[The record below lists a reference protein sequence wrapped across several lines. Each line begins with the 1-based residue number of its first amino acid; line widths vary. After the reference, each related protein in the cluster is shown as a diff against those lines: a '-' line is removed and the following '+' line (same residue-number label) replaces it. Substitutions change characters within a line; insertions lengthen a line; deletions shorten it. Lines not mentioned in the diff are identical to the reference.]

1 MIERVIKNIVS
12 ARHNRIV
19 FFLLAGLALG
29 VMEGCRTSHQSILDT
44 FFIKVE
50 EHFYGKKIV
59 FEFQQ
64 APKDSLDEYLL
75 IFWEVFVDVYH
86 DSSYNRAFYAFFE
99 SNQVDPRSEF
109 GAIVLLSAFW
119 SRLNRE
125 AIDLKVIK
133 YEVQELLRK
142 RREADEKKR
151 LILDR
156 ELQKIIQDNDKRW
169 DIRDTLELI
178 FSIYLNQDTKEKS
191 VYLPSY
197 PYTLDYSN
205 SYDTLKLMGILLSK
219 RYESSNPQTT
229 AIDSMNLI
237 FKLQIIN
244 LSDSDVSILG
254 TKYRIDD
261 TFDLHLM
268 AYGRLVH

>member
-205 SYDTLKLMGILLSK
+205 SYDTLKLMGILLGK